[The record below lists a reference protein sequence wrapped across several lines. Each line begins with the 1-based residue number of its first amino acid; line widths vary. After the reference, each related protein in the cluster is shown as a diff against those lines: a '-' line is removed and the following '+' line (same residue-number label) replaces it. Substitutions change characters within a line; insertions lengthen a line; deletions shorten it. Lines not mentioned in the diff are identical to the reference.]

1 MAAHQRVLTMV
12 WKLELKCCLPESLQ
26 FYHSS
31 LIELLKE
38 SDGKSQNPNIGVN
51 NPNLELMRTREY

>member
-1 MAAHQRVLTMV
+1 MAAHQGVLTMV
-12 WKLELKCCLPESLQ
+12 WKLELKCCLPENLQ

-38 SDGKSQNPNIGVN
+38 SESKYWGK
-51 NPNLELMRTREY
+51 